1 MKRLVL
7 LTTVVLCTLSGAQA
21 QSFLDRLQHSSK
33 SSQGRITVHQSEE
46 INRLVNATTTPSVAN
61 SNASSQPSSKQ
72 PSLQVTT
79 PSSSKQSE
87 TATAPAKSKE
97 PVVSSPT
104 TPANT
109 ADAPQKKVLRK
120 SYKVNGYRVQVFS
133 GGNSRND
140 RLKAE
145 RIGNEIKSNFPDEP
159 VYVHFYSPRWICR
172 VGNYRTYEEA
182 HAMLTAIKEAGHQQA
197 SIVKGKITVQ
207 Y

>member
-1 MKRLVL
+1 M
-7 LTTVVLCTLSGAQA
+7 
-21 QSFLDRLQHSSK
+21 
-33 SSQGRITVHQSEE
+33 HQSEE

-109 ADAPQKKVLRK
+109 ADAPQKKVPRK
-120 SYKVNGYRVQVFS
+120 SYKVNRYRVQVFS
-133 GGNSRND
+133 GGNSRSD
-140 RLKAE
+140 RQKAE

>member
-21 QSFLDRLQHSSK
+21 QAFLDRLQHSSK
-33 SSQGRITVHQSEE
+33 SGQGRITVHQSEE

-79 PSSSKQSE
+79 PSPSKQSE

-109 ADAPQKKVLRK
+109 AAAPQKKVPRK

>member
-21 QSFLDRLQHSSK
+21 QSLLDRLPHSRQ
-33 SSQGRITVHQSEE
+33 SSQGRITAHQSEE

-79 PSSSKQSE
+79 PSPSKQSE

-104 TPANT
+104 TPA
-109 ADAPQKKVLRK
+109 DAPQKKVPRK

-133 GGNSRND
+133 GGNSRSD
-140 RLKAE
+140 RQKAE